1 MDLPIRSTS
10 PMREIEYSSA
20 SSNLPPTSSKMKMD
34 RWLNEPAREAPWVH
48 LTVANPTDPRYE
60 SMRRLLDQFT
70 LNENGNSKKG
80 ATFSQPR
87 APGIPRNPALDRI
100 LGVNNSPSV
109 SDGSGRIE
117 EGQTNAGVLKL
128 LSRRIAEVL
137 ESDDPTDGQD
147 KDTTNVSHAS
157 SSSYGATHTGKARGK
172 RVASSG
178 EIVSGSQEDPQKQIS
193 ERKRLKV
200 ARPTTK
206 AGDRLFAC
214 LFLKRDPNYCQRTHC
229 AGRSTYSVE
238 TVTRVG
244 LSSVSP
250 VVIAKLAF

>member
-1 MDLPIRSTS
+1 MDLPIRSKS

-20 SSNLPPTSSKMKMD
+20 SSNLPPTSSKMD

-48 LTVANPTDPRYE
+48 ITVARPTSRAH
-60 SMRRLLDQFT
+60 SMRRLLDEYF
-70 LNENGNSKKG
+70 LNENIGSIKG
-80 ATFSQPR
+80 ATFSRPR
-87 APGIPRNPALDRI
+87 SPGIPRNPALDRI
-100 LGVNNSPSV
+100 PGFDNSPSV
-109 SDGSGRIE
+109 SDGSGHIE
-117 EGQTNAGVLKL
+117 EGQTSAGVLEL
-128 LSRRIAEVL
+128 LSRLVAEVL

-157 SSSYGATHTGKARGK
+157 SSSCGATRTGKAQGK
-172 RVASSG
+172 RIASSG
-178 EIVSGSQEDPQKQIS
+178 QIVSGSQEGPQKQIS
-193 ERKRLKV
+193 EPKRLKV

-206 AGDRLFAC
+206 AGDRHFAC

-229 AGRSTYSVE
+229 AGRSTSNVE
-238 TVTRVG
+238 TVIRVG

>member
-1 MDLPIRSTS
+1 
-10 PMREIEYSSA
+10 
-20 SSNLPPTSSKMKMD
+20 MD

-48 LTVANPTDPRYE
+48 LTVANPTDPRDE
-60 SMRRLLDQFT
+60 SMRRLLDKFS
-70 LNENGNSKKG
+70 LNENGSSKKG
-80 ATFSQPR
+80 ATFSRPR

-100 LGVNNSPSV
+100 LGVDNSPSV
-109 SDGSGRIE
+109 SDGSGRNE
-117 EGQTNAGVLKL
+117 EGQTIAGVLKL
-128 LSRRIAEVL
+128 LSRRVAEVL

-157 SSSYGATHTGKARGK
+157 SSSCGATRTGKAQGK
-172 RVASSG
+172 RIASSG
-178 EIVSGSQEDPQKQIS
+178 QIVSGSQEGPQKQIF
-193 ERKRLKV
+193 EPKRLKV

-206 AGDRLFAC
+206 AGDRHFAC

-229 AGRSTYSVE
+229 AGRSTSNVE
-238 TVTRVG
+238 TVIRVV